1 MNDTPPPYR
10 NASDRPGR
18 INAESLFFH
27 IMQHGS
33 LTPFLRTLCTLRWV
47 AVTTQTATLCAAWG
61 VGVSLPW
68 RTLVPAIALLAG
80 FNLYA
85 LWRCRH
91 TAAVREAEAFAHIL
105 LDVAVLTWTIGCSGG
120 VSNPFGPLFLLP
132 VALSALA
139 MPLHWT
145 FGITAACVAGYALT
159 WWIDRPLPP
168 LSVGQIDL
176 HPWGMAA
183 NFVLSVGVIVYFS
196 TRLIAER
203 ERREHELSILRE
215 RFTRDEGIVALAT
228 HAASVAHELNT
239 PLATLMMLVD
249 ELEAQPGKADAEDL
263 ASMRQLLAL
272 CRERVRALARPADP
286 GQSDG
291 LELGRVLTQWQLVRP
306 GIALERC
313 GNAADTLIID
323 RDIGHLLLVLLN
335 NAADASASTGQNR
348 VVLDIHLKHGTL
360 YGEIR
365 DYGTGFTDTHL
376 LPALFDSSKPDG
388 LGVGLALSHATIERL
403 GGQLSITSLPDGARV
418 RFEVPHSDHRE
429 QNGEQA

>member
-1 MNDTPPPYR
+1 M
-10 NASDRPGR
+10 
-18 INAESLFFH
+18 AESSLSLH
-27 IMQHGS
+27 MQHGS

-47 AVTTQTATLCAAWG
+47 AVTTQAATLLAAWSLG
-61 VGVSLPW
+61 VVLPW
-68 RTLVPAIALLAG
+68 RALLPAIVLLAG
-80 FNLYA
+80 FNVYA

-91 TAAVREAEAFAHIL
+91 PKTVRAPEAFAHIL
-105 LDVAVLTWTIGCSGG
+105 VDVALLTWVIGWSGG

-139 MPLHWT
+139 LPLHWT
-145 FGITAACVAGYALT
+145 VGITITCVTGYALT

-183 NFVLSVGVIVYFS
+183 NFVLSVGVIAYFS

-203 ERREHELSILRE
+203 ERREHELSLLRE

-249 ELEAQPGKADAEDL
+249 ELEAQPDKADPEDL
-263 ASMRQLLAL
+263 ENMRQLLAL
-272 CRERVRALARPADP
+272 CRERVRTLARPADP
-286 GQSDG
+286 GDPDG
-291 LELGRVLTQWQLVRP
+291 LELGRLLTQWQLVRP
-306 GIALERC
+306 GIALELS
-313 GNAADTLIID
+313 GNAADPLIID

-335 NAADASASTGQNR
+335 NAADASTSTGQHR
-348 VVLDIHLKHGTL
+348 VTLSIQTQRGTL
-360 YGEIR
+360 SGEIR
-365 DYGTGFTDTHL
+365 DYGTGFTDTRL

-403 GGQLSITSLPDGARV
+403 GGTLSITSLPDGARV
-418 RFEVPHSDHRE
+418 RFEVPHTEGSE
-429 QNGEQA
+429 T